1 MTEQGC
7 TDFPDLDLPPWPSN
21 QGKSILPTDHL
32 MSDANTQPDV
42 GATAEKPPT
51 NASMLENL
59 RNDPDELVALKYS
72 ESKA

>member
-7 TDFPDLDLPPWPSN
+7 TNFPDLDLPPWPSN
-21 QGKSILPTDHL
+21 QGKIVLPTDLL
-32 MSDANTQPDV
+32 MSGANTQPHV
-42 GATAEKPPT
+42 AATAEKRHT

-59 RNDPDELVALKYS
+59 RNDPDELVALKHS